1 LKFRSLFAI
10 HAFLIGVSNLQAA
23 SAKERKLSIRHSAAV
38 DDEAVKVGAVF
49 AASFA
54 ADSSKSA
61 DADSVN
67 TVT

>member
-1 LKFRSLFAI
+1 M
-10 HAFLIGVSNLQAA
+10 SNLQVA
-23 SAKERKLSIRHSAAV
+23 SAKERKFSIRHSASV

-54 ADSSKSA
+54 ADSSKPA
-61 DADSVN
+61 DADSVD